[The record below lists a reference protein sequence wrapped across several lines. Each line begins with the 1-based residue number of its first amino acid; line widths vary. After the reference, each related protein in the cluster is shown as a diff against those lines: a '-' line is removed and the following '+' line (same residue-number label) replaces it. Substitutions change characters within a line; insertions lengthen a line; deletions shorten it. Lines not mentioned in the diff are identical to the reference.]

1 MSKIVT
7 FIQYHLKQGS
17 TERKEGEIVRQKM
30 RIWASEESDS
40 RILMGRVS
48 QHLEKT
54 ALWAAIHRE
63 SEDPA
68 SLSVKVQGRAQRL
81 EQERDVRGVREAPWG
96 SRAQMLDF
104 CFLDI
109 LLSTCE
115 GPCVYGHMGILL
127 VFGDQSKKKTVSW
140 TP

>member
-1 MSKIVT
+1 
-7 FIQYHLKQGS
+7 
-17 TERKEGEIVRQKM
+17 
-30 RIWASEESDS
+30 
-40 RILMGRVS
+40 MGRVS
-48 QHLEKT
+48 QYLERR
-54 ALWAAIHRE
+54 ALQAAIPGER
-63 SEDPA
+63 EDPA
-68 SLSVKVQGRAQRL
+68 SLRVRVRGRAQSL
-81 EQERDVRGVREAPWG
+81 EQERVVWGVGKAPWG

>member
-1 MSKIVT
+1 M
-7 FIQYHLKQGS
+7 GS
-17 TERKEGEIVRQKM
+17 
-30 RIWASEESDS
+30 
-40 RILMGRVS
+40 VS
-48 QHLEKT
+48 QYLERR
-54 ALWAAIHRE
+54 ALQAAIPGKR
-63 SEDPA
+63 EDPA
-68 SLSVKVQGRAQRL
+68 SLSVRVQGRAQSL
-81 EQERDVRGVREAPWG
+81 EQKRVMQGVGEAPWG